1 MQPPKMSG
9 SVKPTQDTKFHIDYT
24 WWERNNEDLRTYL
37 LSHLPAEQRDRL
49 MNTTA
54 DQKVDFIDPDTGEV
68 FQEDEIGM
76 ALKNAAKDPNFIN
89 PHSSVVDSVFRVF
102 VANNNQPLS
111 PRELGDILGR
121 PAATILKTLAGVRVY
136 YGIRPT
142 D

>member
-49 MNTTA
+49 MSSTG

-68 FQEDEIGM
+68 YQEDEIGM
-76 ALKNAAKDPNFIN
+76 ALKNAAKDPGFIN

-102 VANNNQPLS
+102 LANNNQPLT

-121 PAATILKTLAGVRVY
+121 PPATILKTLAGVRVY

>member
-24 WWERNNEDLRTYL
+24 WWERNHEDLRTYL

-49 MNTTA
+49 MSSTG

-68 FQEDEIGM
+68 YQEDEIGM
-76 ALKNAAKDPNFIN
+76 ALKNAAKDPGFIN

-102 VANNNQPLS
+102 LANNNQPLT

-121 PAATILKTLAGVRVY
+121 PPATILKTLAGVRVY